1 LRIFEGGNRCY
12 TSISVNVAH
21 REVDGI
27 EILDLRGRLT
37 AGTEA
42 GTLSEA
48 VTRLVS
54 EGKNKLILN
63 LKHVDFLDSSGLGM
77 LVVCFAAL
85 QQQGGVLKLTNVGRR
100 HMRLLVLTKLTAVV
114 ELFDNED
121 DAVDSFFPERATKH
135 LEVPEYAP
143 SSS

>member
-1 LRIFEGGNRCY
+1 M
-12 TSISVNVAH
+12 NVAH
-21 REVDGI
+21 REVEGI

-37 AGTEA
+37 AGAEA

-48 VTRLVS
+48 VARLVS
-54 EGKNKLILN
+54 DGKSKLILN

-100 HMRLLVLTKLTAVV
+100 HMKLLVLTKLTAVV

-135 LEVPEYAP
+135 FELPEYAP
-143 SSS
+143 SNR

>member
-1 LRIFEGGNRCY
+1 
-12 TSISVNVAH
+12 VNVAH
-21 REVDGI
+21 REVEGI

-48 VTRLVS
+48 VSKLVS
-54 EGKNKLILN
+54 AGKSKLILN
-63 LKHVDFLDSSGLGM
+63 LKHLDFLDSSGLGM

-100 HMRLLVLTKLTAVV
+100 HMKLLVLTKLTAVV

-121 DAVDSFFPERATKH
+121 AAVDSFFPERTAKRF
-135 LEVPEYAP
+135 EVAEYAP
-143 SSS
+143 SNR

>member
-1 LRIFEGGNRCY
+1 
-12 TSISVNVAH
+12 VNVAH
-21 REVDGI
+21 REVEGI

-37 AGTEA
+37 AGTES

-54 EGKNKLILN
+54 EGKSKLILN
-63 LKHVDFLDSSGLGM
+63 LKNVEFLDSSGLGM

-85 QQQGGVLKLTNVGRR
+85 QQQGGVLKLTNVSRR
-100 HMRLLVLTKLTAVV
+100 HMKLLVLTKFTAVV

-121 DAVDSFFPERATKH
+121 DAVDSFFPERAAKRF
-135 LEVPEYAP
+135 EVPEYAP
-143 SSS
+143 SDR